1 MSDEFSK
8 RKVPEN
14 GDVSRKTARCS
25 AQQVA
30 AILDSDDEETLGFD
44 EDYPS
49 DELETDSDDNV
60 DNDNDSESDSDNEN
74 PVDRLPIKKHQQRV
88 LLILDSKNIKYEL
101 VDITQPDQEDA
112 KELMRNKAK
121 ALREGQPPITPQ
133 IFNDDQYCGDYD
145 DFDLANEDDQLFQ
158 FLKLEPEEI
167 SSAQQELED
176 NKISNG
182 SGSRASSETP
192 AEANSKLEE
201 TYTGNSTITN
211 ESEESS
217 DQEVSAPLSDD
228 VGTQNTNDVAS
239 ISPSN
244 QEEKNVKHVV
254 IDEFEEI
261 GEFNEENLS
270 PLNEKTAPLSDDKA
284 NFSAAE
290 SEEENENIEE
300 ILGGEK
306 SFEELS
312 ENNNL
317 NAEIQNVDEKTRTEN
332 ELNSQ
337 SEAV

>member
-1 MSDEFSK
+1 MTFVTFK
-8 RKVPEN
+8 N
-14 GDVSRKTARCS
+14 AT
-25 AQQVA
+25 QVRV
-30 AILDSDDEETLGFD
+30 
-44 EDYPS
+44 YPK
-49 DELETDSDDNV
+49 
-60 DNDNDSESDSDNEN
+60 
-74 PVDRLPIKKHQQRV
+74 IKKHQQRV

-167 SSAQQELED
+167 SSAQQELEN

-270 PLNEKTAPLSDDKA
+270 PLNEKTAPLGDDKA

-317 NAEIQNVDEKTRTEN
+317 NTEIQNVDEKTRTEN